1 MSQFVLGIQHFVQKK
16 KQLEKTKDKGLIGV
30 KKSIKIPRSKG
41 VWANI
46 AVNSKG
52 HRWIVYDQSLVW
64 SDSELHKWLVNA
76 NG

>member
-1 MSQFVLGIQHFVQKK
+1 MKDEPVYTLQHFVQKK

-41 VWANI
+41 VWVNI

-52 HRWIVYDQSLVW
+52 HR
-64 SDSELHKWLVNA
+64 
-76 NG
+76 